1 MKAIFLDID
10 GVVCLHSAKTPNDE
24 EIFDADSCRRLKEI
38 IDATDCKLVLTSSWR
53 LYSESIRSMFF
64 QFKKYGIYKEH
75 FLGRTPLCGERGN
88 EIMAYLKSHPQIVN
102 YIALDDQLFYRSKF
116 PKDRLIRTH
125 VETGITEEVKQLCV
139 AKLSIANSNVLKV

>member
-64 QFKKYGIYKEH
+64 QFKKNGIYKEH
-75 FLGRTPLCGERGN
+75 FLGKTPLCGERGD
-88 EIMAYLKSHPQIVN
+88 EIMAYLKSHPQISAYV
-102 YIALDDQLFYRSKF
+102 ALDDQPFYCSKF
-116 PKDRLIRTH
+116 PNDRLVLTLA
-125 VETGITEEVKQLCV
+125 ETGITEEVKQLCIE
-139 AKLSIANSNVLKV
+139 KLSVVNSKVLKV